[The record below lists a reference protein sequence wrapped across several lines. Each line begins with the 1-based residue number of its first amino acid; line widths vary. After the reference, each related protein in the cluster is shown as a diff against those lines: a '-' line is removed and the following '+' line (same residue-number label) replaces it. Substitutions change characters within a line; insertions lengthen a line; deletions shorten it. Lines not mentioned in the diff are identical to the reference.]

1 MKRLS
6 YLIIFIVSLSSCF
19 DGKYDSMRTGLDSLN
34 MLNKA
39 DSPFSVEDVE
49 PFVTYFNDHGTP
61 NDQMLAYYLLG
72 RAYHEQHEAPVA
84 LKYYQKALEQCDTS
98 VTDCDYGQLSRVY
111 AQMGSVFY
119 QQSLYREHLRCF
131 EKAAY
136 YAWESRDTLTAL
148 ACYEQ
153 EALAY
158 KRLDKNDSALAIY
171 YDIAYHYSQMGK
183 SQDEAMTLGGTIN
196 ILIESGQNKEARKM
210 MALYE
215 TSSGL
220 FDEHGNIEHGREIYY
235 FLKGSLYLNE
245 NMLDSAEYWFRKE
258 LQNANDYNNQHG
270 AARGLALV
278 YDRKNL
284 ADSAARYYSYAYAM
298 NDSIH
303 ANQVFKEIKQA
314 QEMYDYTRHQ
324 AIAQQE
330 SLKSQRL
337 TGYVRIGGFVILTLL
352 LIIYIINYHLK
363 QRIKQKHQQYL
374 QCLQQIEE
382 AQTDLLNLRSEE
394 KGKDLVIAQKEKTI
408 SVLQEELN
416 LYQRKKTKGYQEML
430 EAQLIASPIYQ
441 RFTFLSTKGQLPTD
455 EEWKE
460 IRIIAFDLFPQ
471 FHQLLLSKSHSLNI
485 NEYNACVLIRLHFKP
500 SDLCNMLSISSAYAN
515 KLRRNLLQK
524 LFSRDGK
531 AEDFDHLIT
540 AVF

>member
-19 DGKYDSMRTGLDSLN
+19 DGKYDGMRTGLDSLN

-72 RAYHEQHEAPVA
+72 RAYHEQHEAPMA
-84 LKYYQKALEQCDTS
+84 LQCYQKAVEQCDTS

-171 YDIAYHYSQMGK
+171 YDIADHYSQMGK

-220 FDEHGNIEHGREIYY
+220 LTNTAI
-235 FLKGSLYLNE
+235 LN
-245 NMLDSAEYWFRKE
+245 M
-258 LQNANDYNNQHG
+258 G
-270 AARGLALV
+270 
-278 YDRKNL
+278 
-284 ADSAARYYSYAYAM
+284 
-298 NDSIH
+298 
-303 ANQVFKEIKQA
+303 
-314 QEMYDYTRHQ
+314 
-324 AIAQQE
+324 
-330 SLKSQRL
+330 
-337 TGYVRIGGFVILTLL
+337 
-352 LIIYIINYHLK
+352 
-363 QRIKQKHQQYL
+363 
-374 QCLQQIEE
+374 
-382 AQTDLLNLRSEE
+382 E
-394 KGKDLVIAQKEKTI
+394 KYTI
-408 SVLQEELN
+408 S
-416 LYQRKKTKGYQEML
+416 
-430 EAQLIASPIYQ
+430 
-441 RFTFLSTKGQLPTD
+441 
-455 EEWKE
+455 
-460 IRIIAFDLFPQ
+460 
-471 FHQLLLSKSHSLNI
+471 
-485 NEYNACVLIRLHFKP
+485 
-500 SDLCNMLSISSAYAN
+500 
-515 KLRRNLLQK
+515 
-524 LFSRDGK
+524 
-531 AEDFDHLIT
+531 
-540 AVF
+540 